1 MLFEEYLLK
10 TKQKAELCRHLFTKI
25 EQRYNKLS
33 PSAFE
38 KANWILCFLAQS
50 EHSYLLRVKK
60 LAEELDAKK

>member
-1 MLFEEYLLK
+1 MLFEEYLLMTRK
-10 TKQKAELCRHLFTKI
+10 KAKQCRDLFNKI
-25 EQRYNKLS
+25 VSRYDKLS

-38 KANWILCFLAQS
+38 KATWILWFLLQS